1 MSRMRTRTATRAG
14 GPARCTR
21 TAGTAWSSRRTSIA
35 SSASFTR
42 GSRGSA
48 ASQGSSGFP
57 CRRCMQP
64 LPGSPGWA
72 PIRLHPA
79 FARHRVTTLDSF
91 RQFVWRPRYGYGIG
105 YARVACARWCCRN
118 GLCLLLRRLTRRWPD
133 RPISREAKKAI
144 QGLLVPGFELECICR
159 ISAMALHRMSM
170 RCLNISTACG
180 LCKSGSGSVPD
191 VRCVCLTMPD

>member
-1 MSRMRTRTATRAG
+1 MDCPIR
-14 GPARCTR
+14 PVP
-21 TAGTAWSSRRTSIA
+21 SRRSRRAAAISAGRPSRPTPQPAPA
-35 SSASFTR
+35 SR
-42 GSRGSA
+42 E
-48 ASQGSSGFP
+48 SSGFP